1 MGPVKNDAKAQK
13 AEPKG
18 DVPRI
23 GDRQSAGARDPARDL
38 LPVEEARR
46 RILAAVKVLPAVE
59 VPILELRGQVLA
71 EDVRAGESIP
81 PFDNSAMDGY
91 AVRAADVAAAT
102 PAHPIALEV
111 VEHLPAGAVSRR
123 VLEPGQA
130 ARIMTGAPIP
140 QGADAVVMV
149 EATDSGR
156 ERVLVRSGVRP
167 GENLRRQGESLLA
180 GEVAL
185 ARGTALRP
193 AEMAMLATLGRTRVQ
208 VIRRP
213 QVALLSTGA
222 ELVPPDLSPG
232 PGQIRDSNRFGLI
245 GQVAEL
251 GCMPVDLGLAGDDLA
266 QIRSLV
272 ARGLEEADCLI
283 TSGGVS
289 VGDFDLTRRVL
300 GEFGPVES
308 WRVAMKP
315 GMPQAFGV
323 ARGKPVFGLPG
334 NPVSSMIVFDQF
346 VRPAL
351 LKMSG
356 HRRLERPRWP
366 AILDEPIH
374 KQAGKVHFLRAVVES
389 RSGTLHARTTGPQG
403 SGILKSLTLA
413 NALIILGREQTRVEA
428 GETVTVELMVELM
441 NDGLE
446 SAADPGKVKD
456 LQA

>member
-1 MGPVKNDAKAQK
+1 VKNDAKTQ
-13 AEPKG
+13 ETESGRGGPG
-18 DVPRI
+18 GR
-23 GDRQSAGARDPARDL
+23 DRNPAGDL

-46 RILAAVKVLPAVE
+46 RILALVPILAAVE

-71 EDVRAGESIP
+71 EDIRAGEDIP

-91 AVRAADVAAAT
+91 ALSAADVAAAT
-102 PAHPIALEV
+102 PTHPVALEV
-111 VEHLPAGAVSRR
+111 VEHLPAGTVSRR
-123 VLEPGQA
+123 TLAAGQA

-140 QGADAVVMV
+140 PGADAVVMV
-149 EATDSGR
+149 ETTDGGR
-156 ERVLVRSGVRP
+156 ERVLVRGGVRP
-167 GENLRRQGESLLA
+167 GENLRRRGESVVA

-185 ARGTALRP
+185 ARGTVLRP
-193 AEMAMLATLGRTRVQ
+193 AEMAMLATLGRTRVR

-222 ELVPPDLSPG
+222 ELVPPDATPG
-232 PGQIRDSNRFGLI
+232 PGQIRDSNRFGLL

-251 GCMPVDLGLAGDDLA
+251 GCVSIDLGLAGDDAA
-266 QIRSLV
+266 QLRALID
-272 ARGLEEADCLI
+272 RGLGDADCLI

-315 GMPQAFGV
+315 GMPQVFGL
-323 ARGKPVFGLPG
+323 ARGKVVFGLPG

-356 HRRLERPRWP
+356 HRQLERPRWP

-374 KQAGKVHFLRAVVES
+374 KPAGKVHFLRAVVEN
-389 RSGTLHARTTGPQG
+389 RAGILHARTTGPQG

-413 NALIILGREQTRVEA
+413 NALIILDRDVTRVEA
-428 GETVTVELMVELM
+428 GERVTVELFDRPV
-441 NDGLE
+441 
-446 SAADPGKVKD
+446 
-456 LQA
+456 